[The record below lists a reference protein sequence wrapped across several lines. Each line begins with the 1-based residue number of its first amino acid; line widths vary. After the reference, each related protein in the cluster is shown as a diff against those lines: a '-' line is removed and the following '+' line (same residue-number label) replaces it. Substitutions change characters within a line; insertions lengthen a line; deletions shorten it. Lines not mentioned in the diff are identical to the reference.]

1 MYDTFLRQS
10 GYANNGDTLLQA
22 HYQAYPAMMFD
33 LTADKSQN
41 QQNLN
46 LMRTGAARLTITLN
60 GDAPANRVLMVLAWY
75 EQIVEISKDRQV
87 TLI

>member
-1 MYDTFLRQS
+1 M
-10 GYANNGDTLLQA
+10 LQA

-33 LTADKSQN
+33 LTADKNQN

-46 LMRTGAARLTITLN
+46 LMQTGNVRLTITLN
-60 GDAPANRVLMVLAWY
+60 GAAPENRVLMVLAWY

-87 TLI
+87 TII